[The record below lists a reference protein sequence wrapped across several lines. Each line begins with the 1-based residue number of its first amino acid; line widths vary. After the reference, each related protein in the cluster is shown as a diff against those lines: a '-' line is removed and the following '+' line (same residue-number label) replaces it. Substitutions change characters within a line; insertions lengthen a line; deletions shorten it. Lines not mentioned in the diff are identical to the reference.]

1 MKLLKENNLIWGKVI
16 MKHFVKLGLL
26 GLSATVLAACSSD
39 SSEETTIRVATS
51 PGPYS
56 ELFLDQVAPKLEE
69 EGYTVQEIEFT
80 DLRSADVALQEG
92 SADLNVDQH
101 SLYLANFNEEAGAEL
116 TAVTP
121 VPTVPT
127 GLFPGTKDDLAAV
140 SSGDRVGIPDD
151 PSNYTRALLVLR
163 KAGWIKFS
171 EDANLEN
178 LTVDDI
184 SENTAGIEIV
194 PMQSASIPRTLED
207 LAYAIIPG
215 SIAYD
220 AGVDFSTMLL
230 AEDVRED
237 LLLQAVVSTPETAEE
252 DWVQAVVD
260 IYNSDDF
267 QSQIEEINN
276 NSDETYWIIPD

>member
-1 MKLLKENNLIWGKVI
+1 
-16 MKHFVKLGLL
+16 MKHFVKFWLL
-26 GLSATVLAACSSD
+26 GLSAMVLAACSGD
-39 SSEETTIRVATS
+39 SSEDTTIRVATS

-56 ELFLDQVAPKLEE
+56 ELFIDQVAPKLEE
-69 EGYTVQEIEFT
+69 EGYTVEEIEFT

-127 GLFPGTKDDLAAV
+127 GLFPGAKDDLAAV

-163 KAGWIKFS
+163 KAGWIKLN
-171 EDANLEN
+171 EDANLES

-184 SENTAGIEIV
+184 AENTAGIEIV
-194 PMQSASIPRTLED
+194 PMQSATIPRTLED

-230 AEDVRED
+230 AEDVREG
-237 LLLQAVVSTPETAEE
+237 LILQAVVSDPETAEE
-252 DWVQAVVD
+252 EWVQAVVD
-260 IYNSDDF
+260 IYNSDEF

-276 NSDETYWIIPD
+276 NSDETYWIISDYENRKNV

>member
-1 MKLLKENNLIWGKVI
+1 MGEGF

-26 GLSATVLAACSSD
+26 ALSVTVLAACSSD
-39 SSEETTIRVATS
+39 GSEETTIRVATS

-69 EGYTVQEIEFT
+69 EGYTVEEIEFT

-101 SLYLANFNEEAGAEL
+101 ALYLANFNEEAGAEL

-151 PSNYTRALLVLR
+151 PSNYTRALLVLE
-163 KAGWIKFS
+163 KAGWITLN
-171 EDANLEN
+171 EDANLES

-184 SENTAGIEIV
+184 AENTSGIEIV
-194 PMQSASIPRTLED
+194 PMQSAVIPRTLED

-230 AEDVRED
+230 AEDVRKD
-237 LLLQAVVSTPETAEE
+237 LLLQAVVSKPETAEE
-252 DWVQAVVD
+252 EWVQAVID
-260 IYNSDDF
+260 IYNSGEF
-267 QSQIEEINN
+267 QSQIKEINQ

>member
-1 MKLLKENNLIWGKVI
+1 

-237 LLLQAVVSTPETAEE
+237 LLLQAVVSTPEIAEE

-276 NSDETYWIIPD
+276 SSDETYWIIPD

>member
-1 MKLLKENNLIWGKVI
+1 

-26 GLSATVLAACSSD
+26 GLSAMVLAACSSD
-39 SSEETTIRVATS
+39 SSEDTTIRVATS
-51 PGPYS
+51 PGPYI
-56 ELFLDQVAPKLEE
+56 ELFIDQVAPKLEE
-69 EGYTVQEIEFT
+69 EGYTVEEIGFT

-127 GLFPGTKDDLAAV
+127 GLFPGTKDDLAAF
-140 SSGDRVGIPDD
+140 SNGDRVGIPDD

-171 EDANLEN
+171 EDANLES

-276 NSDETYWIIPD
+276 SSDETYWIIPD

>member
-1 MKLLKENNLIWGKVI
+1 

-26 GLSATVLAACSSD
+26 GLSATVLGACASGA
-39 SSEETTIRVATS
+39 SEETSIRVATS

-56 ELFLDQVAPKLEE
+56 ELFLDQVAPILEE
-69 EGYTVQEIEFT
+69 EGYTVEQVEFT

-101 SLYLANFNEEAGAEL
+101 SLYMENFNEEAGAEL
-116 TAVTP
+116 TSVTP

-127 GLFPGTKDDLAAV
+127 GLFPGTKDDLADV
-140 SSGDRVGIPDD
+140 SEGDQIGIPDD
-151 PSNYTRALLVLR
+151 PSNYIRALLVLE
-163 KAGWIKFS
+163 KAGWITLN
-171 EDANLEN
+171 EDANLES

-184 SENTAGIEIV
+184 EENPNGIEIV
-194 PMQSASIPRTLED
+194 PMQSATIPRTLED

-220 AGVDFSTMLL
+220 AGVDFSTMIL

-237 LLLQAVVSTPETAEE
+237 LLLQAVVSDQETAEAE
-252 DWVQAVVD
+252 WVQAMVD
-260 IYNSDDF
+260 IYNSDEF
-267 QSQIEEINN
+267 KAQIEGINK

>member
-1 MKLLKENNLIWGKVI
+1 MGEDYYEAFCEV
-16 MKHFVKLGLL
+16 GLL
-26 GLSATVLAACSSD
+26 GLSAMVLAACSSD
-39 SSEETTIRVATS
+39 SSEDTTIRVATS

-56 ELFLDQVAPKLEE
+56 ELFIDQVAPKLEE
-69 EGYTVQEIEFT
+69 EGYTVEEIGFT

-127 GLFPGTKDDLAAV
+127 GLFPGTKDDLAAF
-140 SSGDRVGIPDD
+140 SNGDRVGIPDD

-171 EDANLEN
+171 EDANLES

-276 NSDETYWIIPD
+276 SSDETYWIIPD

>member
-1 MKLLKENNLIWGKVI
+1 
-16 MKHFVKLGLL
+16 MKHFVKLGLMA
-26 GLSATVLAACSSD
+26 LSATVLAACSSD
-39 SSEETTIRVATS
+39 SSEDTTIRVATS

-69 EGYTVQEIEFT
+69 EGYTVEEIEFT
-80 DLRSADVALQEG
+80 DVRSVDVALVDVALQEG
-92 SADLNVDQH
+92 SVDLNVDQH

-140 SSGDRVGIPDD
+140 SNGDRVGIPDD
-151 PSNYTRALLVLR
+151 PSNYTRALLILR
-163 KAGWIKFS
+163 KAGWIKLN
-171 EDANLEN
+171 EDANLES

-184 SENTAGIEIV
+184 SENTVGIEIV

-220 AGVDFSTMLL
+220 TGVDFSTMLL

-237 LLLQAVVSTPETAEE
+237 LLLQAVVSNPETVEE
-252 DWVQAVVD
+252 EWVQAVVD
-260 IYNSDDF
+260 IYNSDEF
-267 QSQIEEINN
+267 QSQIEEINH

>member
-1 MKLLKENNLIWGKVI
+1 

-69 EGYTVQEIEFT
+69 EGYTVEEIEFT

-140 SSGDRVGIPDD
+140 SNGDRVGIPDD
-151 PSNYTRALLVLR
+151 PSNYTRALLVLQ
-163 KAGWIKFS
+163 KAGWIKLN
-171 EDANLEN
+171 EDANFES

-237 LLLQAVVSTPETAEE
+237 LLLQAVVSNPETAEE
-252 DWVQAVVD
+252 EWVQAVVD
-260 IYNSDDF
+260 IYNSDEF
-267 QSQIEEINN
+267 QSQIEEINH

>member
-1 MKLLKENNLIWGKVI
+1 MGEGF

-26 GLSATVLAACSSD
+26 SLSATVLAACSSD
-39 SSEETTIRVATS
+39 SSEEITIRVATS

-69 EGYTVQEIEFT
+69 EGYTVEEIEFT
-80 DLRSADVALQEG
+80 DVRSVDVALQEG
-92 SADLNVDQH
+92 SVDLNVDQH

-121 VPTVPT
+121 VPTVPA
-127 GLFPGTKDDLAAV
+127 GLFPGTKDDLVAV

-151 PSNYTRALLVLR
+151 PSNYTRALLVLE
-163 KAGWIKFS
+163 KAGWIKLN
-171 EDANLEN
+171 EDANLES

-194 PMQSASIPRTLED
+194 PMQSATIPRTLED

-237 LLLQAVVSTPETAEE
+237 LLLQAVVSNPETVEE
-252 DWVQAVVD
+252 EWVQAVVD
-260 IYNSDDF
+260 IYNSDEF
-267 QSQIEEINN
+267 QSQIEEINH

>member
-1 MKLLKENNLIWGKVI
+1 MGEDYYEAFCEV
-16 MKHFVKLGLL
+16 GLL
-26 GLSATVLAACSSD
+26 GLSAMVLAACSSD

-69 EGYTVQEIEFT
+69 EGYTVEEIEFT

-127 GLFPGTKDDLAAV
+127 GLFPGTKDDLAAF
-140 SSGDRVGIPDD
+140 SNGDRVGIPDD

-276 NSDETYWIIPD
+276 SSDETYWIIPD

>member
-1 MKLLKENNLIWGKVI
+1 MKLRKENNLIWGKSI

-26 GLSATVLAACSSD
+26 GLSAMVLAACSSD
-39 SSEETTIRVATS
+39 SSEDTTIRVATS

-56 ELFLDQVAPKLEE
+56 ELFIDQVAPKLEE
-69 EGYTVQEIEFT
+69 EGYTVEEIEFT

-140 SSGDRVGIPDD
+140 SNGDRVGIPDD

-171 EDANLEN
+171 EDANLES

-252 DWVQAVVD
+252 EWVQAVVD
-260 IYNSDDF
+260 IYNSDEL
-267 QSQIEEINN
+267 QSQIEEINKD
-276 NSDETYWIIPD
+276 SDETYWIIPD

>member
-1 MKLLKENNLIWGKVI
+1 MDMMKFLVKFGLFSLSTLVLGACASENSGE
-16 MKHFVKLGLL
+16 
-26 GLSATVLAACSSD
+26 A
-39 SSEETTIRVATS
+39 TIRVATS

-56 ELFLDQVAPKLEE
+56 VLFLDQVAPKLEE
-69 EGYTVQEIEFT
+69 EGYTVEEIEFT
-80 DLRSADVALQEG
+80 DLRSANVGLQEG

-101 SLYLANFNEEAGAEL
+101 SLYLENFNQEAGADL

-127 GLFPGTKDDLAAV
+127 GLFPGTKDDLTAV

-151 PSNYTRALLVLR
+151 PSNYTRALLVLE
-163 KAGWIKFS
+163 KAGWITFND
-171 EDANLEN
+171 DANLEK

-184 SENTAGIEIV
+184 AENIKGIDII
-194 PMQSASIPRTLED
+194 PMQSATIPRTLED

-237 LLLQAVVSTPETAEE
+237 LLLQAVVSDPETAEA
-252 DWVQAVVD
+252 DWVQAVVN
-260 IYNSDDF
+260 IYHSDEF
-267 QSQIEEINN
+267 KAQIEEINH
-276 NSDETYWIIPD
+276 NSDETYWILPD